1 MFKPDYYDL
10 LGIDCSA
17 TKEEIKKSY
26 RRLAHQFHPDKN
38 PGNSSAE
45 EHFKRIT
52 EAYEVLQDP
61 QKRAAYDRQG
71 ASLGRR
77 GYEGFR
83 EHGGFSSGRDIFDD
97 FLGEVFG
104 EFFGTGKSRSKK
116 KRGVD
121 LHYNLDVSLEEAAF
135 GTEREI
141 RYPRLAACPM
151 CLGSCCFP
159 GTRPA
164 TCPACKG
171 FGFLRAQR
179 GFFLT
184 EITCYRCQGLGQIIS
199 RPCSRCQGMGFLKMS
214 QVLRMDIPL
223 GVDTGTRLRVKG
235 HGEMGK
241 FGGPPGDFYVVI
253 AVKKHPI
260 FSRSGNDLRCEVPL
274 SLSQAVQGGE
284 IEVPILRGTA
294 RMKIPAGTPPGKTL
308 ILKGQG
314 MPASQGAGRG
324 DLRITMR
331 VEIPRKP
338 TKRQQEWLK
347 ELNRLNAGD

>member
-1 MFKPDYYDL
+1 MFKPDYYGL

-17 TKEEIKKSY
+17 TKEEIKKAY

-52 EAYEVLQDP
+52 EAYEVLQDS

-83 EHGGFSSGRDIFDD
+83 EPGGFSSEKDIFDD

-104 EFFGTGKSRSKK
+104 EFFRTGKSQSKRK
-116 KRGVD
+116 SGVD
-121 LHYNLDVSLEEAAF
+121 LHYNLEVSLEEAAF
-135 GTEREI
+135 GAEREI
-141 RYPRLAACPM
+141 RYPRLAACPT
-151 CLGSCCFP
+151 CLGSRRFP

-171 FGFLRAQR
+171 FGFLRTQR

-184 EITCYRCQGLGQIIS
+184 ETTCHRCQGAGQIIS
-199 RPCSRCQGMGFLKMS
+199 HPCSRCQGTGFLKMS
-214 QVLRMDIPL
+214 RVLRMDIPP
-223 GVDTGTRLRVKG
+223 GVDTDTRLRVKG

-241 FGGPPGDFYVVI
+241 FGGPPGGLYVVI
-253 AVKKHPI
+253 AIKKHPI
-260 FSRSGNDLRCEVPL
+260 FSRSGKDLRCEVPL
-274 SLSQAVQGGE
+274 SLLQAVQGGE
-284 IEVPILRGTA
+284 VEVPILGGTA
-294 RMKIPAGTPPGKTL
+294 RVKIPAGTPPGKVL

-314 MPASQGAGRG
+314 MPASQGVGRG
-324 DLRITMR
+324 DLRITVR
-331 VEIPRKP
+331 VDIPRKP
-338 TKRQQEWLK
+338 TKRKQERLGEDK
-347 ELNRLNAGD
+347 RLNAGG